1 MSLFFFIHFHS
12 TNILDVSGVFPRSFI
27 LFSSIRSCSFPPH
40 TRFGSFTS
48 FVRCIITHSNHI
60 NHFDYLILTWWLYKI
75 QATLHKRA
83 NRAIYLRV
91 QHIIRLFERCLREQ
105 CFDCNHHHYNITIS
119 LLLLW
124 QQCTKTNKLSVI
136 HCFHWIISNLLM
148 VKTRE
153 RKINFPDF
161 RIFIRFSLNICTF
174 ILCWLF
180 LPFCFSAFFFIS
192 ERFMQCF
199 THSFFRKA
207 LH

>member
-1 MSLFFFIHFHS
+1 MPSGSHDDLITFIQLMKSDISCCLLSHFFCLYLNVAVFFIHFHS
-12 TNILDVSGVFPRSFI
+12 TNILDVSGAFPRSFI
-27 LFSSIRSCSFPPH
+27 LFSSIRSCSIPPH

-136 HCFHWIISNLLM
+136 HCFH
-148 VKTRE
+148 
-153 RKINFPDF
+153 
-161 RIFIRFSLNICTF
+161 
-174 ILCWLF
+174 
-180 LPFCFSAFFFIS
+180 
-192 ERFMQCF
+192 
-199 THSFFRKA
+199 
-207 LH
+207 